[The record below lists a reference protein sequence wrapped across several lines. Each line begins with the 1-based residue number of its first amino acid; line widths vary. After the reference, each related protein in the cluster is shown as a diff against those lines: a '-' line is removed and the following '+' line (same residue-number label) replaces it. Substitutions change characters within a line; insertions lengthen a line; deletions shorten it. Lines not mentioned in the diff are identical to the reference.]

1 MAIVTS
7 YLGPNVSNAQKP
19 FDGIFRPYV
28 LKNTIDLSQNTAI
41 LASDVIQVLNIP
53 AKTFVQNVW
62 VRITTP
68 SGGTLTAS
76 VGDTNNASG
85 WDASVDLNAAAGTI
99 TCGATGTDAYALSS
113 LGPGKSYPTALPISL
128 SLSANTPGVVGK
140 FDVFAL
146 CMDVS

>member
-1 MAIVTS
+1 MATVTA
-7 YLGPNVSNAQKP
+7 YLGPNTANAQKP
-19 FDGIFRPYV
+19 FDGVFKPYV
-28 LKNTIDLSQNTAI
+28 LKNTIDFSLVT
-41 LASDVIQVLNIP
+41 LASSDVVQVLNIP
-53 AKTFVQNVW
+53 AKTLVQNVW

-68 SGGTLTAS
+68 SGGTLTAT
-76 VGDTNNASG
+76 VGDTNAANG
-85 WDASVDLNAAAGTI
+85 WDNATDLNAAAGTI

-128 SLSANTPGVVGK
+128 TLSANAPGVVGK

>member
-7 YLGPNVSNAQKP
+7 FLGPNVANAAKQ
-19 FDGIFRPYV
+19 FDGISKCYV
-28 LKNTIDLSQNTAI
+28 MKNTVDLSLNTA
-41 LASDVIQVLNIP
+41 LVASDVIQVLNIP

-68 SGGTLTAS
+68 SGGTLTAT
-76 VGDTNNASG
+76 VGDTNAANG
-85 WDASVDLNAAAGTI
+85 WDNATDLNAAAGTI

-128 SLSANTPGVVGK
+128 TLSANAPGVVGK